1 MAAHHPGSTTSRPVS
16 AGVPASPGRELVLQT
31 IARHGSSL
39 LATARRYS
47 LCADDAQDAY
57 QRGLEIFLR
66 HADGLRPDGAAA
78 WLRTVVKHEALA
90 VRAARL
96 RLVSPGEPDLDLYE
110 AGDAPPADE
119 RAASLERL
127 GRSAEAL
134 AQLKPQEVRALV
146 LKAHGYSYLEICRIT
161 GWTYTKVNRC
171 LTEGRQSLRERLRDI
186 EAGRQCR
193 RWEPALS
200 AAAEG
205 RASAQELISLQLHL
219 RGCGAC
225 RASLRAGRMARRAP
239 APLAARRAA
248 ASTDTRP
255 QENP

>member
-1 MAAHHPGSTTSRPVS
+1 MAAHHPGPTTSTPAP
-16 AGVPASPGRELVLQT
+16 AGILHQPGRDLVLET
-31 IARHGSSL
+31 IARHGASL

-66 HADGLRPDGAAA
+66 HADGLRPEGVPA

-96 RLVSPGEPDLDLYE
+96 RLVCAGEPDLDLYE
-110 AGDAPPADE
+110 AGDAAPADE
-119 RAASLERL
+119 RVASLERL
-127 GRSAEAL
+127 VRSAEAL

-171 LTEGRQSLRERLRDI
+171 LTEGRRSLRERLDEI
-186 EAGRQCR
+186 EAGRQCA
-193 RWEPALS
+193 RWEGLLS

-205 RASAQELISLQLHL
+205 RASRQELVALAPHL

-225 RASLRAGRMARRAP
+225 RASLHAGRMARR
-239 APLAARRAA
+239 RRQPAA
-248 ASTDTRP
+248 AQPGGAPIESRP
-255 QENP
+255 QEDQ

>member
-1 MAAHHPGSTTSRPVS
+1 MAAHHPAPTTSRPAS
-16 AGVPASPGRELVLQT
+16 AAFPASPRRDLVLET

-66 HADGLRPDGAAA
+66 HAEGLRPDGAAA

-90 VRAARL
+90 VRAARV

-110 AGDAPPADE
+110 AGDAPADE
-119 RAASLERL
+119 RAVSLERL

-193 RWEPALS
+193 RWEPVVS

-205 RASAQELISLQLHL
+205 RASARELVSLQPHL

-225 RASLRAGRMARRAP
+225 RASLRAGRMARRTSAP
-239 APLAARRAA
+239 AAARRAGTA
-248 ASTDTRP
+248 TQPRP
-255 QENP
+255 QEDP

>member
-1 MAAHHPGSTTSRPVS
+1 MGGNAGMTTSRPVPTPI
-16 AGVPASPGRELVLQT
+16 GVQRGRDLVLET
-31 IARHGSSL
+31 ITRHGASM

-66 HADGLRPDGAAA
+66 HVDGLRPDGAPA

-90 VRAARL
+90 VRAARM
-96 RLVSPGEPDLDLYE
+96 RLVSPAEPDLDVYE
-110 AGDAPPADE
+110 ARDAASAEE
-119 RAASLERL
+119 RADSLERL

-134 AQLKPQEVRALV
+134 AQLKPQEARALV
-146 LKAHGYSYLEICRIT
+146 LKAHGYSYVEICRIT

-186 EAGRQCR
+186 ESGRECR
-193 RWEPALS
+193 RWEGLLS
-200 AAAEG
+200 AAADG
-205 RASAQELISLQLHL
+205 GASAQDLISLQPHL

-225 RASLRAGRMARRAP
+225 RAGLRDRRMARRR
-239 APLAARRAA
+239 ARRVAA
-248 ASTDTRP
+248 QGGRSPSESQT
-255 QENP
+255 QEVK

>member
-1 MAAHHPGSTTSRPVS
+1 MAAHQTGSTTSS
-16 AGVPASPGRELVLQT
+16 PAPAALPSSPGRELVVET

-39 LATARRYS
+39 LAVARRYS

-66 HADGLRPDGAAA
+66 HAEGLRPDGAAA
-78 WLRTVVKHEALA
+78 WLRTVVRHEALA

-96 RLVSPGEPDLDLYE
+96 RLVSPGEPDLNLYE
-110 AGDAPPADE
+110 SGDVPSLDE
-119 RAASLERL
+119 RAASLEGL

-186 EAGRQCR
+186 EIGRQCR
-193 RWEPALS
+193 RWEPVVS
-200 AAAEG
+200 APAEG
-205 RASAQELISLQLHL
+205 RASAQELVSLRPHL

-225 RASLRAGRMARRAP
+225 RASLRAGRMARQASSPPYAHRAG
-239 APLAARRAA
+239 
-248 ASTDTRP
+248 ASTESRP
-255 QENP
+255 QEDP

>member
-1 MAAHHPGSTTSRPVS
+1 MAARHPGMTTSRPVPTPIS
-16 AGVPASPGRELVLQT
+16 AHDGRELVLET
-31 IARHGSSL
+31 IARHGSSM

-66 HADGLRPDGAAA
+66 HVDELRPDGAPA

-90 VRAARL
+90 VRAARM
-96 RLVSPGEPDLDLYE
+96 RLVSLAEPDLDLYE
-110 AGDAPPADE
+110 ARDAPPADE

-134 AQLKPQEVRALV
+134 AQLKPQEARALV
-146 LKAHGYSYLEICRIT
+146 LKAHGYSYMEICRIT

-186 EAGRQCR
+186 EAGRECR
-193 RWEPALS
+193 RWEDLLS

-205 RASAQELISLQLHL
+205 GATAQDLISLQPHL

-225 RASLRAGRMARRAP
+225 RASLRDRRMAHR
-239 APLAARRAA
+239 
-248 ASTDTRP
+248 RP
-255 QENP
+255 QPVAAKRRGASIESQPQEDS

>member
-1 MAAHHPGSTTSRPVS
+1 MAAHHPAPRTSRPAPTVF
-16 AGVPASPGRELVLQT
+16 PASPGGDLVVET
-31 IARHGSSL
+31 ITRHGPSL
-39 LATARRYS
+39 LASARRYS

-96 RLVSPGEPDLDLYE
+96 RLVSPGEPDLDLYVSD
-110 AGDAPPADE
+110 DAPSADE

-127 GRSAEAL
+127 GRSVEAL

-171 LTEGRQSLRERLRDI
+171 LTEGRRSLRERLCDI

-193 RWEPALS
+193 RWES
-200 AAAEG
+200 VVSRAADG
-205 RASAQELISLQLHL
+205 RASAQELIALQPHL

-225 RASLRAGRMARRAP
+225 RASLRAGRMARRDSSPPFAP
-239 APLAARRAA
+239 GAGAP
-248 ASTDTRP
+248 TETRP
-255 QENP
+255 QEDP

>member
-1 MAAHHPGSTTSRPVS
+1 MGRWGPPSEHPGRMAAHHPGSTTSRPVP
-16 AGVPASPGRELVLQT
+16 AARPASPGRELVLQT
-31 IARHGSSL
+31 IARHGSWL
-39 LATARRYS
+39 LASARRYS

-110 AGDAPPADE
+110 AGDTPADE

-127 GRSAEAL
+127 GHSAEAL

-146 LKAHGYSYLEICRIT
+146 LKAHGYSYLELYESLFGSGSPVLWIT
-161 GWTYTKVNRC
+161 GQYSCGTP
-171 LTEGRQSLRERLRDI
+171 S
-186 EAGRQCR
+186 
-193 RWEPALS
+193 S
-200 AAAEG
+200 
-205 RASAQELISLQLHL
+205 
-219 RGCGAC
+219 GCGP
-225 RASLRAGRMARRAP
+225 SG
-239 APLAARRAA
+239 
-248 ASTDTRP
+248 
-255 QENP
+255 